1 MKKRRGLPYKVFATS
16 TLAAMLLTTTVLA
29 EGTDINSVPSPSV
42 EEIVKQGQKIFL
54 EEQNQAAADAVDKF
68 GYKDLKKDG
77 LAKPYQPNEKVR
89 LIVEVE
95 QPDTVGEPN
104 KNKKA
109 KFKQKQDEVIAQ
121 ISKKKSAPKVK
132 HRFYEGFNGFSLE
145 TEFQEIKEIQAIPG
159 VTNVH
164 IARTF
169 QPTMGASK
177 ELVQAQK
184 VWEQNGYKGEGL
196 LVAIVDSGVDYTHQD
211 MTLTEK
217 GKQKEKWTQE
227 GIQGKLAE
235 TEVNEVWYSD
245 KVPTGYDWADNDTDV
260 IPSGKNGNPHGMHVA
275 GTVGANGD
283 EENDGVQGVAPG
295 VQLLAEKVFSDNG
308 GGAYEDDIIAGIEHA
323 VTMGADVIN
332 MSLGSD
338 AGFVGEENDPIQKS
352 IREAT
357 EQGTLVVVAGGNS
370 AYSTKN
376 NLLQSA
382 ARPYAENPDIGTVGE
397 PGVSPYALSVASYE
411 NTNIHMSTL
420 AEENGLQL
428 PYQDQTQYNFKLS
441 SVLTPGESYEMV
453 YVGEGKTADFVGKD
467 VSGKI
472 VVAKPKQPYATYSYV
487 QNEAKKKGAKAVI
500 LVPPSQ
506 IADYPYVYL
515 STFFIPA
522 ATTSKEAG
530 DALIAKLNSG
540 QSVKMQ
546 MSKGTYVENPDKNT
560 ISDFSSYGAPHTLDF
575 KPELSAPGGNI
586 YSTVPGNEY
595 EVMSGTS
602 MATPHVAG
610 GSALLLQALYEKGL
624 THSKETALKAKIALM
639 NTSQVIQDPRT
650 NNELPY
656 SPRVQGSGL
665 MQIQN
670 AIKTPVLVTSEKTPL
685 EQAGAVALKEIKSD
699 NTHFKLNVEALQ
711 NLDVKDLE
719 YTVFV
724 DVLTDGTETK
734 EFDLDNNGTVD
745 MKEYLTLTSTRVQ
758 GASVSVNGEKV
769 THTEGKVLKIKPGQE
784 KNLDV
789 QISLPTTLKKGTFVE
804 GYVRLVPTGK
814 NSDSAVPVTVPY
826 MGFYG
831 EWDQAQNLDPVAWDK
846 DAFLGYTVLWNDEP
860 FSEGTFPLG
869 YDSRK
874 GTFNLDRIV
883 ISPNSIY
890 PGVFPTFTTLR
901 NLDKTE
907 MYVENAKGELVQYL
921 GDFSEYT
928 GKPWKFRKN
937 IMSYRDYLYG
947 GYLWD
952 VKNQN
957 GQIVEDGTYNYVIKS
972 TLDYKDA
979 KPQEVKIPVNVDSV
993 APVVSDIQVQPKDGQ
1008 YEISFKVKDNEKGS
1022 GFLGAIVWYNGKY
1035 KSLQEGQ
1042 TSLLVKEEP
1051 KSVVVLGAD
1060 YAINHGYTVWG
1071 DPSYIDDGMLVS
1083 WFSVYP
1089 NKNVNASTPAGIN
1102 AFASN
1107 RVNWT
1112 INIKDANGNV
1122 VDTIEVENAHEIHL
1136 KWTPE
1141 ADLPSGTYTVSAE
1154 VVNKQG
1160 FKVTTSPQTVTV
1172 LQQ

>member
-1 MKKRRGLPYKVFATS
+1 MKKRRGFPYKVFATT
-16 TLAAMLLTTTVLA
+16 TLAAMLLTTTGFA
-29 EGTDINSVPSPSV
+29 EATQNTVAPSV
-42 EEIVKQGQKIFL
+42 EDIAKQGHKIFL
-54 EEQNQAAADAVDKF
+54 EEQKQASEEAADQF
-68 GYKDLKKDG
+68 GYKDLTKSG
-77 LAKPYQPNEKVR
+77 LAKPYKPNEKIR

-95 QPDTVGEPN
+95 QPSEITKTSKDKK
-104 KNKKA
+104 KN
-109 KFKQKQDEVIAQ
+109 FKQKQDQVIGQ
-121 ISKKKSAPKVK
+121 ISKKISSHKVK
-132 HRFYEGFNGFSLE
+132 HRFFEGFNGFSLE
-145 TEFQEIKEIQAIPG
+145 TEFRNVKEIQATLG

-169 QPTMGASK
+169 QPSMGASK

-184 VWEQNGYKGEGL
+184 VWEQYGYEGDGL
-196 LVAIVDSGVDYTHQD
+196 LVAIVDSGVDYTHKD

-217 GKQKEKWTQE
+217 GKENEKWSQE
-227 GIQGKLAE
+227 SVQGKLAE

-260 IPSGKNGNPHGMHVA
+260 IPRGQYGSPHGMHVA

-283 EENDGVQGVAPG
+283 EENDGVKGIAPG

-382 ARPYAENPDIGTVGE
+382 AKPYAENPDIGTVGE
-397 PGVSPYALSVASYE
+397 PSVSPFALSVASYE

-467 VSGKI
+467 VTGKI

-500 LVPPSQ
+500 LVPPTEM
-506 IADYPYVYL
+506 ADFPYVYL
-515 STFFIPA
+515 SSFFIPA
-522 ATTSKEAG
+522 ATTSKKAG
-530 DALIAKLNSG
+530 DALITKLSSG
-540 QSVKMQ
+540 QSVKMK
-546 MSKGTYVENPDKNT
+546 MSKGTYVENEDKNT

-575 KPELSAPGGNI
+575 KPEISAPGGNI

-595 EVMSGTS
+595 EIMSGTS

-624 THSKETALKAKIALM
+624 SHSKETALKAKIALM
-639 NTSQVIQDPRT
+639 NTSQLIQDPRT
-650 NNELPY
+650 NSELPY

-670 AIKTPVLVTSEKTPL
+670 AINTPVLVTSEKTPL
-685 EQAGAVALKEIKSD
+685 EQAGSVALKEIKS
-699 NTHFKLNVEALQ
+699 NKAQFKLNVEALEK
-711 NLDVKDLE
+711 LDVKDLE
-719 YTVFV
+719 YTVYV

-734 EFDLDNNGTVD
+734 EFDLDNDGALD
-745 MKEYLTLTSTRVQ
+745 SKEYLTLTSKRVQ
-758 GASVSVNGEKV
+758 GASVLVNGEKV
-769 THTEGKVLKIKPGQE
+769 THSEGKTLKIKPGQE

-789 QISLPTTLKKGTFVE
+789 QISLPSSLKQGTFVE

-814 NSDSAVPVTVPY
+814 NSDSAVPLTVPY

-831 EWDQAQNLDPVAWDK
+831 KWDQAQNLDPVAWDK

-869 YDSRK
+869 YDPRK
-874 GTFNLDRIV
+874 GTFNMDRIV

-901 NLDKTE
+901 NLQKTE
-907 MYVENAKGELVQYL
+907 MYVENEKGELVQYL

-937 IMSYRDYLYG
+937 IMSFRDYLNG
-947 GYLWD
+947 GYLWN
-952 VKNQN
+952 VKDQS
-957 GQIVEDGTYNYVIKS
+957 GQVVNDGTYNYVIKT

-1008 YEISFKVKDNEKGS
+1008 YEISFKAKDNEKGS
-1022 GFLGAIVWYNGKY
+1022 GFNGAIVWYNGKY
-1035 KSLQEGQ
+1035 KPLEEGQ
-1042 TSLLVKEEP
+1042 TSVLVKEEP

-1060 YAINHGYTVWG
+1060 YALNHSYTVWG
-1071 DPSYIDDGMLVS
+1071 DPSYVNEGMLVS

-1102 AFASN
+1102 AFANN
-1107 RVNWT
+1107 RVDWK
-1112 INIKDANGNV
+1112 INIKDVNGKI
-1122 VDTIEVENAHEIHL
+1122 VDSIEVENEHEIHL
-1136 KWTPE
+1136 NWTPE
-1141 ADLPSGTYTVSAE
+1141 ADLPSGTYSVSAD

-1160 FKVTTSPQTVTV
+1160 FKVTTSSQTVTV
-1172 LQQ
+1172 VQQ